1 MKFLIIIFTLM
12 CNIIFAQNLKELRHY
27 LIKGEKSSAAA
38 MQLME
43 KSEALF
49 KQNKLPIYEGFYSVG
64 QFFMAKHAANPFKK
78 LSYFKEGKKSL
89 NHAISSD
96 SKNLELRL
104 FRLMTQEQA
113 PAFLNYTDNIKED
126 RSFILKN
133 YENTTDED
141 LKIFIKKYLKK

>member
-1 MKFLIIIFTLM
+1 MKFLVIIFTLM
-12 CNIIFAQNLKELRHY
+12 YNIIFAQNLKELRNY

-38 MQLME
+38 IQLME

-49 KQNKLPIYEGFYSVG
+49 KQNELPIYQGFYSVG

-133 YENTTDED
+133 YENETDED

>member
-12 CNIIFAQNLKELRHY
+12 CNIIFAQNLKELRNY

-38 MQLME
+38 IQLME

-49 KQNKLPIYEGFYSVG
+49 KQNKLPIYKGFYSVG

-89 NHAISSD
+89 NHAIDSD

-133 YENTTDED
+133 YENETDED

>member
-1 MKFLIIIFTLM
+1 M
-12 CNIIFAQNLKELRHY
+12 CNIIFAQNLKELRNY

-38 MQLME
+38 IQLME

-49 KQNKLPIYEGFYSVG
+49 KQSKLPIYQGFYSVG

-113 PAFLNYTDNIKED
+113 PAFLNYTDNINED

-133 YENTTDED
+133 YENETDED